1 MQENIKTK
9 KHYKNKYT
17 TIDNILINDMS
28 LSFQAKGLF
37 LFLWSKPD
45 NWSVNVKQMQ
55 HNCIDKQTKIYSALS
70 ELEEKGYL
78 IRKRFYVNG
87 KIAGI
92 HYNLSDT
99 KEYFFNEESFNKEL
113 LNKENLNEVNQDE
126 HIYIQNKDNNKI
138 KTIQNKES
146 KKENLSLSENP
157 QEVLNRIIERES
169 KKEIR
174 EGLNNIFID
183 LIEKNS
189 LKANDFTELNKTKE
203 DLSKFI
209 TFLKES
215 ILNLNAQDLENL
227 YNYLVIRK
235 QKHKKLSNTIRTIK
249 ATLSNANE
257 LKQQKPWING
267 YYILIKQVSGYA
279 GILTKEYANDV
290 YKEIEN
296 GDISSLKVW
305 QELHL
310 DYYKNELKK
319 I

>member
-1 MQENIKTK
+1 MSRIKDGTYAVLQSWMLKELNLKGNDLIIYAIITGFSQDGESSFNGSLQYLADWTNSTKQGVIKSLKNLLDRQLISKKETYKNNIKFVE
-9 KHYKNKYT
+9 YYT
-17 TIDNILINDMS
+17 TKFNTPMQQSLTGGMQQSLTNNITIN
-28 LSFQAKGLF
+28 
-37 LFLWSKPD
+37 
-45 NWSVNVKQMQ
+45 
-55 HNCIDKQTKIYSALS
+55 
-70 ELEEKGYL
+70 
-78 IRKRFYVNG
+78 
-87 KIAGI
+87 
-92 HYNLSDT
+92 
-99 KEYFFNEESFNKEL
+99 
-113 LNKENLNEVNQDE
+113 
-126 HIYIQNKDNNKI
+126 NKDNNKEKNI
-138 KTIQNKES
+138 

-279 GILTKEYANDV
+279 GILKPEDAKDV
-290 YKEIEN
+290 ESDIKN
-296 GDISSLKVW
+296 GNLNYLKVW
-305 QELHL
+305 QEVHL